1 MSMIA
6 SLCVL
11 TEKNFSAT
19 VFFRDFPGSASS
31 ARIQQNWT
39 TYHNPAL
46 PRKLTGQSVLIR

>member
-46 PRKLTGQSVLIR
+46 FRKLTGQSVLIS